1 MNLLISMCRFVLP
14 LDFGEETG
22 DLPPLTLALSRK
34 ESKNRHQDAV
44 AQIFNLLFRRF
55 AIGRA
60 SSVRLASTNDPQN
73 PILRNSRLKI
83 CATAVAISQQQ
94 RRFDAN
100 A

>member
-22 DLPPLTLALSRK
+22 DLPPLTPALSRK

-44 AQIFNLLFRRF
+44 AQ
-55 AIGRA
+55 
-60 SSVRLASTNDPQN
+60 
-73 PILRNSRLKI
+73 
-83 CATAVAISQQQ
+83 QQ